1 MLQNIRERFTGKFA
15 LVVLALICLPFLFF
29 GIPSD
34 FIATDYVAK
43 VNDNEISQPFFENS
57 YRNELLRYDSQGV
70 EVPDAARSIVR
81 ENVLNTIISNLLVDL
96 YIDEKS
102 LQITDAFV
110 TDIIQS
116 SPEFLINGKFSKDVY
131 YSWLNERVLE
141 PAQFEESQRIS
152 MKKSQLER
160 GLRATSFV
168 TPSEY
173 RRYLNLV
180 GEQREV
186 TIAEID
192 LSILAEP
199 IELMDED
206 IETYYS
212 LRQNEFMQPES
223 IDFEYIE
230 INKNTTDETITV
242 SEDEI
247 REYFEDAGE
256 RFARDERRQAS
267 HILFLFGFGDNEIT
281 SEQKAQEALNKLNEG
296 EDFSALALQY
306 SDDGGTKEQGGNLG
320 MLAKSQLPGALGD
333 AIFAMS
339 INEVSELVR
348 TDFGFHIVQLNNI
361 ESDGQVPFETVRA
374 ELEMELKSQKSSVNF
389 TVIERELSDALFD
402 ADDIEVIARDLN
414 FDLNELKGFTRDGG
428 GEFGANQI
436 VIDALFNAQRN
447 NDSQL
452 SDIIEVDANR
462 SIVFQV
468 SNFNEA
474 IVMPLDQVRD
484 QIISDMK
491 FVSAEVL
498 ASNIATKISSLMENN
513 EDLVP
518 IVEELDSVTVRDV
531 IINRLT
537 DDVDFVIQANV
548 FGMKKP
554 LPGDTK
560 VGTVVMQNS
569 NYAVFSLKNH
579 TYGIPEMIPQDERD
593 AAKER
598 LNQQSGVSDYTAF
611 ISELQLN
618 AAIEKNEEL
627 LNAASMFD

>member
-29 GIPSD
+29 GVPSD

-43 VNDNEISQPFFENS
+43 VNDNEISEPFFENS
-57 YRNELLRYDSQGV
+57 YRQELLRYDSQGID
-70 EVPDAARSIVR
+70 VPDAARPIVR
-81 ENVLNTIISNLLVDL
+81 ENLLNTIISGLLIDL
-96 YIDEKS
+96 YVDEKNV
-102 LQITDAFV
+102 QITDEFV
-110 TDIIQS
+110 AKIIQS
-116 SPEFLINGKFSKDVY
+116 SPEFLVNGKFSKEVY
-131 YSWLNERVLE
+131 YAWLNERVLE
-141 PAQFEESQRIS
+141 PAQFEESQRLS
-152 MKKSQLER
+152 MRKSQLER

-192 LSILAEP
+192 LSVLAEP

-223 IDFEYIE
+223 IDFKYIE
-230 INKNTTDETITV
+230 INKDKTNETITI

-256 RFARDERRQAS
+256 RFSRDERRQAS
-267 HILFLFGFGDNEIT
+267 HILFLFGDNEIL

-296 EDFSALALQY
+296 EDFSALVLQY

-333 AIFAMS
+333 AVFAMN

-374 ELEMELKSQKSSVNF
+374 ELEMELKSQKSSINF

-402 ADDIEVIARDLN
+402 ADGIEVIARDLN

-498 ASNIATKISSLMENN
+498 ANNIATKISSLMENN

-518 IVEELDSVTVRDV
+518 TIEELDSVTVRDV

-537 DDVDFVIQANV
+537 EDVDFVIQANV

>member
-15 LVVLALICLPFLFF
+15 LVALALICLPFLFF

-57 YRNELLRYDSQGV
+57 YRNELLRYDSQGI

-81 ENVLNTIISNLLVDL
+81 ENVLNTIINNLLVDL

-192 LSILAEP
+192 LSVLAEP

-247 REYFEDAGE
+247 RKYFEDAGE

-267 HILFLFGFGDNEIT
+267 HILFLFGDNEII

-296 EDFSALALQY
+296 EDFSALALDY

-333 AIFAMS
+333 AVFAMS

-402 ADDIEVIARDLN
+402 ADGIEVIARDLN
-414 FDLNELKGFTRDGG
+414 FDLNELKGFTRNGG

-468 SNFNEA
+468 SMFNEA
-474 IVMPLDQVRD
+474 TVMPLDQVRD

-498 ASNIATKISSLMENN
+498 ANNIATKISSLMENN

-518 IVEELDSVTVRDV
+518 TVEELDSVTVRDV

-537 DDVDFVIQANV
+537 EDVDFVIQANV

-554 LPGDTK
+554 LPGNTK
-560 VGTVVMQNS
+560 VGTVVMQNA

-579 TYGIPEMIPQDERD
+579 TYGIPEMIPQEERD

>member
-57 YRNELLRYDSQGV
+57 YRNELLRYDSQGI

-81 ENVLNTIISNLLVDL
+81 ENVLNTIINNLLVDL

-192 LSILAEP
+192 LSVLAEP

-247 REYFEDAGE
+247 RKYFEDAGE

-267 HILFLFGFGDNEIT
+267 HILFLFGDNEII

-296 EDFSALALQY
+296 EDFSALALDY

-333 AIFAMS
+333 AVFAMS

-402 ADDIEVIARDLN
+402 ADGIEVIARDLN
-414 FDLNELKGFTRDGG
+414 FDLNELKGFTRNGG

-468 SNFNEA
+468 SMFNEA
-474 IVMPLDQVRD
+474 TVMPLDQVRD

-498 ASNIATKISSLMENN
+498 ANNIATKISSLMENN

-518 IVEELDSVTVRDV
+518 TVEELDSVTVRDV

-537 DDVDFVIQANV
+537 EDVDFVIQANV

-579 TYGIPEMIPQDERD
+579 TYGIPEMIPQEERD

>member
-57 YRNELLRYDSQGV
+57 YRNELLRYDSQGI

-81 ENVLNTIISNLLVDL
+81 ENVLNTIINNLLVDL

-192 LSILAEP
+192 LSVLAEP

-247 REYFEDAGE
+247 RKYFEDAGE

-267 HILFLFGFGDNEIT
+267 HILFLFGDNEII

-296 EDFSALALQY
+296 EDFSALALEY

-333 AIFAMS
+333 AVFAMS

-402 ADDIEVIARDLN
+402 ADGIEVIARDLN
-414 FDLNELKGFTRDGG
+414 FDLNELKGFTRNGG

-468 SNFNEA
+468 SMFNEA
-474 IVMPLDQVRD
+474 TVMPLDQVRD

-498 ASNIATKISSLMENN
+498 ANNIATKISSLMENN

-518 IVEELDSVTVRDV
+518 TVEELDSVTVRDV

-537 DDVDFVIQANV
+537 EDVDFVIQANV

-554 LPGDTK
+554 LPGNTK
-560 VGTVVMQNS
+560 VGTVVMQNA

-579 TYGIPEMIPQDERD
+579 TYGIPEMIPQEERD

-598 LNQQSGVSDYTAF
+598 LNRQSGVSDYTAF

>member
-57 YRNELLRYDSQGV
+57 YRNELLRYDSQGI

-81 ENVLNTIISNLLVDL
+81 ENVLNTIINNLLVDL

-192 LSILAEP
+192 LSVLAEP

-247 REYFEDAGE
+247 RKYFEDAGE

-267 HILFLFGFGDNEIT
+267 HILFLFGDNEII

-296 EDFSALALQY
+296 EDFSALALDY

-333 AIFAMS
+333 AVFAMS

-402 ADDIEVIARDLN
+402 ADGIEVIARDLN
-414 FDLNELKGFTRDGG
+414 FDLNELKGFTRNGG

-468 SNFNEA
+468 SMFNEA
-474 IVMPLDQVRD
+474 TVMPLDQVRD

-498 ASNIATKISSLMENN
+498 ANNIATKISSLMENN

-518 IVEELDSVTVRDV
+518 TVEELDSVTVRDV

-537 DDVDFVIQANV
+537 EDVDFVIQANV

-554 LPGDTK
+554 LPGNTK
-560 VGTVVMQNS
+560 VGTVVMQNA

-579 TYGIPEMIPQDERD
+579 TYGIPEMIPQEERD

>member
-1 MLQNIRERFTGKFA
+1 MLQNIRDRFTGKFA
-15 LVVLALICLPFLFF
+15 LVILALICLPFLFF
-29 GIPSD
+29 GVPSD

-70 EVPDAARSIVR
+70 DVPDAARSIVR
-81 ENVLNTIISNLLVDL
+81 ENVLNTIINNLLVDL
-96 YIDEKS
+96 YIDEKNV
-102 LQITDAFV
+102 QITDEFV
-110 TDIIQS
+110 TTIIQN
-116 SPEFLINGKFSKDVY
+116 SPEFLVGGKFSKDVY

-141 PAQFEESQRIS
+141 PAQFEESQR
-152 MKKSQLER
+152 MGMRKSQLER

-192 LSILAEP
+192 LSVLAEP
-199 IELMDED
+199 IELKDED

-223 IDFEYIE
+223 IDFKYIE
-230 INKNTTDETITV
+230 INKNSTNESIIV
-242 SEDEI
+242 SEDEV
-247 REYFEDAGE
+247 RQYFQDAGE
-256 RFARDERRQAS
+256 RFGRDERRQAS
-267 HILFLFGFGDNEIT
+267 HILFLFGDDEVL
-281 SEQKAQEALNKLNEG
+281 SEQEAQEALNKLREG
-296 EDFSALALQY
+296 ERFSDLALEY
-306 SDDGGTKEQGGNLG
+306 SDDGGTKNQGGDLG

-339 INEVSELVR
+339 LNEISELVR
-348 TDFGFHIVQLNNI
+348 TDFGFHIVRLNNI
-361 ESDGQVPFETVRA
+361 EADGQVPFETVRT
-374 ELEMELKSQKSSVNF
+374 ELEAEIKSQKSSVNF
-389 TVIERELSDALFD
+389 TLIERELSDALFD
-402 ADDIEVIARDLN
+402 ADSIEVIAQDLN
-414 FDLNELKGFTRDGG
+414 FDLNELEGFTRNGG
-428 GEFGANQI
+428 GEFGSNQI

-452 SDIIEVDANR
+452 SDLIEVDANR
-462 SIVFQV
+462 TIVFQV
-468 SNFNEA
+468 SKFNETT
-474 IVMPLDQVRD
+474 VMPLEQVRD

-498 ASNIATKISSLMENN
+498 ANNIATKISVLMEND
-513 EDLVP
+513 EELGP
-518 IVEELDSVTVRDV
+518 TIEELDSVTIRDV

-537 DDVDFVIQANV
+537 EDVDFVLQANV
-548 FGMKKP
+548 FGLKKP
-554 LPGDTK
+554 LPGKTK
-560 VGTVVMQNS
+560 VGTVIMQNS
-569 NYAVFSLKNH
+569 NYAVFKFKNH
-579 TYGIPEMIPQDERD
+579 AYGVPEMIPQDERD
-593 AAKER
+593 EAKER
-598 LNQQSGVSDYTAF
+598 LNQQSGISDYTAF

-618 AAIEKNEEL
+618 AKIEKNEEL

>member
-1 MLQNIRERFTGKFA
+1 MLQNIRDRFTGKFA
-15 LVVLALICLPFLFF
+15 LVILALICLPFLFF
-29 GIPSD
+29 GVPSD

-70 EVPDAARSIVR
+70 DVPDAARSIVR
-81 ENVLNTIISNLLVDL
+81 ENVLNTIINNLLVDL
-96 YIDEKS
+96 YIDEKNV
-102 LQITDAFV
+102 QITDEFV
-110 TDIIQS
+110 TTIIQN
-116 SPEFLINGKFSKDVY
+116 SPEFLVEGEFSKDVY

-141 PAQFEESQRIS
+141 PAQFEESQR
-152 MKKSQLER
+152 MGMRKSQLER

-192 LSILAEP
+192 LSVLAEP
-199 IELMDED
+199 IELKDED

-223 IDFEYIE
+223 IDFQYIE
-230 INKNTTDETITV
+230 INKNSTNESIIV
-242 SEDEI
+242 SEDEV
-247 REYFEDAGE
+247 RQYFQDAGE
-256 RFARDERRQAS
+256 RFGRDERRQAS
-267 HILFLFGFGDNEIT
+267 HILFLFGDDEVL
-281 SEQKAQEALNKLNEG
+281 SQEEAQEALNKLREG
-296 EDFSALALQY
+296 EGFSDLALEY
-306 SDDGGTKEQGGNLG
+306 SDDGGTKDQGGDLG

-339 INEVSELVR
+339 LNEISELVR
-348 TDFGFHIVQLNNI
+348 TDFGFHVVRLNNI
-361 ESDGQVPFETVRA
+361 EADGQVPFETVRT
-374 ELEMELKSQKSSVNF
+374 ELEAEIKSQKSSVNF
-389 TVIERELSDALFD
+389 TLIERELSDALFD
-402 ADDIEVIARDLN
+402 ADSIEVIAQDLN
-414 FDLNELKGFTRDGG
+414 FDLNELQGFTRDGG
-428 GEFGANQI
+428 GEFGSNQI

-462 SIVFQV
+462 TIVFQV
-468 SNFNEA
+468 SEFNEA
-474 IVMPLDQVRD
+474 TFMPLEQVRD

-498 ASNIATKISSLMENN
+498 ANNIATKISVLMEND
-513 EDLVP
+513 EELGP
-518 IVEELDSVTVRDV
+518 TIEELDSVTIRDV

-537 DDVDFVIQANV
+537 EDVDFVLQANV
-548 FGMKKP
+548 FGLKKP
-554 LPGDTK
+554 LPGKTK
-560 VGTVVMQNS
+560 VGTVIMQNS
-569 NYAVFSLKNH
+569 NYAVFKFKNH
-579 TYGIPEMIPQDERD
+579 AYGVPEMIPQDERD
-593 AAKER
+593 EAKER
-598 LNQQSGVSDYTAF
+598 LNQQSGISDYTAF

-618 AAIEKNEEL
+618 AKIEKNEEL

>member
-57 YRNELLRYDSQGV
+57 YRNELLRYDSQGI

-81 ENVLNTIISNLLVDL
+81 ENVLNTIINNLLVDL

-192 LSILAEP
+192 LSVLAEP

-247 REYFEDAGE
+247 RKYFEDAGE

-267 HILFLFGFGDNEIT
+267 HILFLFGDNEII

-296 EDFSALALQY
+296 EDFSALALDY

-333 AIFAMS
+333 AVFAMN

-402 ADDIEVIARDLN
+402 ADGIEVIARDLN
-414 FDLNELKGFTRDGG
+414 FDLNELKGFTRNGG

-468 SNFNEA
+468 SMFNEA
-474 IVMPLDQVRD
+474 TVMPLDQVRD

-498 ASNIATKISSLMENN
+498 ANNIATKISSLMEDN

-518 IVEELDSVTVRDV
+518 TVEELDSVTVRDV

-537 DDVDFVIQANV
+537 EDVDFVIQANV

-554 LPGDTK
+554 LPGNTK
-560 VGTVVMQNS
+560 VGTVVMQNA

-579 TYGIPEMIPQDERD
+579 TYGIPEMIPQEERD

>member
-15 LVVLALICLPFLFF
+15 LVALALICLPFLFF

-57 YRNELLRYDSQGV
+57 YRNELLRYDSQGI

-81 ENVLNTIISNLLVDL
+81 ENVLNTIINNLLVDL

-192 LSILAEP
+192 LSVLAEP

-247 REYFEDAGE
+247 RKYFEDAGE

-267 HILFLFGFGDNEIT
+267 HILFLFGDNEII

-296 EDFSALALQY
+296 EDFSALALEY

-333 AIFAMS
+333 AVFAMS

-402 ADDIEVIARDLN
+402 ADGIEVIARDLN
-414 FDLNELKGFTRDGG
+414 FDLNELKGFTRNGG

-468 SNFNEA
+468 SMFNEA
-474 IVMPLDQVRD
+474 TVMPLDQVRD

-498 ASNIATKISSLMENN
+498 ANNIATKISSLMEDN

-518 IVEELDSVTVRDV
+518 TVEELDSVTVRDV

-537 DDVDFVIQANV
+537 EDVDFVIQANV

-554 LPGDTK
+554 LPGNTK
-560 VGTVVMQNS
+560 VGTVVMQNA

-579 TYGIPEMIPQDERD
+579 TYGIPEMIPQEERD

>member
-29 GIPSD
+29 GVPSD

-43 VNDNEISQPFFENS
+43 VNDNEISEPFFENS
-57 YRNELLRYDSQGV
+57 YRQELLRYDSQGID
-70 EVPDAARSIVR
+70 VPDAARPIVR
-81 ENVLNTIISNLLVDL
+81 ENLLNTIISGLLIDL
-96 YIDEKS
+96 YVDEKNV
-102 LQITDAFV
+102 QITDEFV
-110 TDIIQS
+110 AKIIQN
-116 SPEFLINGKFSKDVY
+116 SPEFLVNGKFSKEVY
-131 YSWLNERVLE
+131 YAWLNERVLE
-141 PAQFEESQRIS
+141 PAQFEESQRLS
-152 MKKSQLER
+152 MRKSQLER

-192 LSILAEP
+192 LSVLAEP

-230 INKNTTDETITV
+230 INKDKTNETITI

-256 RFARDERRQAS
+256 RFSRDERRQAS
-267 HILFLFGFGDNEIT
+267 HILFLFGDNEII

-296 EDFSALALQY
+296 EDFSALVLQY

-333 AIFAMS
+333 AVFAMN

-402 ADDIEVIARDLN
+402 ADGIEVIARDLN

-498 ASNIATKISSLMENN
+498 ANNIATKISSLMENN

-518 IVEELDSVTVRDV
+518 TIEELDSVTVRDV

-537 DDVDFVIQANV
+537 EDVDFVIQANV

-579 TYGIPEMIPQDERD
+579 TYGIPEMIPQYERD

>member
-1 MLQNIRERFTGKFA
+1 MLQNIRDRFTGKFA
-15 LVVLALICLPFLFF
+15 LVILALICLPFLFF
-29 GIPSD
+29 GVPSD

-70 EVPDAARSIVR
+70 DVPDAARSIVR
-81 ENVLNTIISNLLVDL
+81 ENVLNTIINNLLVDL
-96 YIDEKS
+96 YIDEKNV
-102 LQITDAFV
+102 QITDEFV
-110 TDIIQS
+110 TTIIQN
-116 SPEFLINGKFSKDVY
+116 SPEFLVGGKFSKDVY

-141 PAQFEESQRIS
+141 PAQFEESQR
-152 MKKSQLER
+152 MGMRKSQLER

-192 LSILAEP
+192 LSVLAEP
-199 IELMDED
+199 IELKDED

-223 IDFEYIE
+223 IDFQYIE
-230 INKNTTDETITV
+230 INKNSTNESIIV
-242 SEDEI
+242 SEDEV
-247 REYFEDAGE
+247 RQYFQDAGE
-256 RFARDERRQAS
+256 RFGRDERRQAS
-267 HILFLFGFGDNEIT
+267 HILFLFGDDEVL
-281 SEQKAQEALNKLNEG
+281 SEQEAQEALNKLREG
-296 EDFSALALQY
+296 EGFSDLALEY
-306 SDDGGTKEQGGNLG
+306 SDDGGTKDQGGDLG

-339 INEVSELVR
+339 LNEISELVR
-348 TDFGFHIVQLNNI
+348 TDFGFHIVRLNNI
-361 ESDGQVPFETVRA
+361 EADGQVPFETVRT
-374 ELEMELKSQKSSVNF
+374 ELEAEIKSQKSSVNF
-389 TVIERELSDALFD
+389 TLIERELSDALFD
-402 ADDIEVIARDLN
+402 ADSIEVIAQDLN
-414 FDLNELKGFTRDGG
+414 FDLNELEGFTRDGG
-428 GEFGANQI
+428 GEFGSNQI

-462 SIVFQV
+462 TIVFQV
-468 SNFNEA
+468 SEFNEA
-474 IVMPLDQVRD
+474 TVMPLEQVRD

-498 ASNIATKISSLMENN
+498 ANNIATKISVLMEND
-513 EDLVP
+513 EELGP
-518 IVEELDSVTVRDV
+518 TIEELDSVTIRDV

-537 DDVDFVIQANV
+537 EDVDFVLQANV
-548 FGMKKP
+548 FGLKKP
-554 LPGDTK
+554 LPGKTK
-560 VGTVVMQNS
+560 VGTVIMQNS
-569 NYAVFSLKNH
+569 NYAVFKFKNH
-579 TYGIPEMIPQDERD
+579 AYGVPEMIPQDERD
-593 AAKER
+593 EAKER
-598 LNQQSGVSDYTAF
+598 LNQQSGISDYTAF

-618 AAIEKNEEL
+618 AKIEKNEEL

>member
-57 YRNELLRYDSQGV
+57 YRNELLRYDSQGI

-81 ENVLNTIISNLLVDL
+81 ENVLNTIINNLLVDL

-192 LSILAEP
+192 LSVLAEP

-247 REYFEDAGE
+247 RKYFEDAGE

-267 HILFLFGFGDNEIT
+267 HILFLFGDNEII

-296 EDFSALALQY
+296 EDFSALALEY

-333 AIFAMS
+333 AVFAMS

-402 ADDIEVIARDLN
+402 ADGIEVIARDLN
-414 FDLNELKGFTRDGG
+414 FDLNELKGFTRNGG

-491 FVSAEVL
+491 FFSAEVL
-498 ASNIATKISSLMENN
+498 ANNIATKISSLMENN
-513 EDLVP
+513 EDLAP
-518 IVEELDSVTVRDV
+518 TIEELDSVTMRDV

-537 DDVDFVIQANV
+537 EDVDFVIQANV

-554 LPGDTK
+554 LPGNTK
-560 VGTVVMQNS
+560 VGTVVMQNA

-579 TYGIPEMIPQDERD
+579 TYGIPEMIPQEERD

>member
-57 YRNELLRYDSQGV
+57 YRNELLRYDSQGI

-81 ENVLNTIISNLLVDL
+81 ENVLNTIINNLLVDL

-192 LSILAEP
+192 LSVLAEP

-247 REYFEDAGE
+247 RKYFEDAGE

-267 HILFLFGFGDNEIT
+267 HILFLFGDNEII

-296 EDFSALALQY
+296 EDFSALVLQY

-333 AIFAMS
+333 AVFAMS

-402 ADDIEVIARDLN
+402 ADGIEVIARDLN
-414 FDLNELKGFTRDGG
+414 FDLNELKGFTRNGG

-474 IVMPLDQVRD
+474 TVMPLDQVRD

-491 FVSAEVL
+491 FFSAEVL
-498 ASNIATKISSLMENN
+498 ANNIATKISSLMENN

-518 IVEELDSVTVRDV
+518 TVEELDSVTVRDV

-537 DDVDFVIQANV
+537 EDVDFVIQANV

-554 LPGDTK
+554 LPGNTK
-560 VGTVVMQNS
+560 VGTVVMQNA

-579 TYGIPEMIPQDERD
+579 TYGIPEMIPQEERD

-618 AAIEKNEEL
+618 AVIEKNEEL

>member
-57 YRNELLRYDSQGV
+57 YRNELLRYDSQGI

-81 ENVLNTIISNLLVDL
+81 ENVLNTIINNLLVDL

-192 LSILAEP
+192 LSVLAEP

-247 REYFEDAGE
+247 RKYFEDAGE

-267 HILFLFGFGDNEIT
+267 HILFLFGDNEII

-296 EDFSALALQY
+296 EDFSALVLQY

-333 AIFAMS
+333 AVFAMS

-402 ADDIEVIARDLN
+402 ADGIEVIARDLN
-414 FDLNELKGFTRDGG
+414 FDLNELKGFTRNGG

-468 SNFNEA
+468 SMFNEA
-474 IVMPLDQVRD
+474 TVMPLDQVRD

-498 ASNIATKISSLMENN
+498 ANNIATKISSLMENN

-518 IVEELDSVTVRDV
+518 TVEELDSVTVRDV

-537 DDVDFVIQANV
+537 EDVDFVIQANV

-554 LPGDTK
+554 LPGNTK
-560 VGTVVMQNS
+560 VGTVVMQNA

-579 TYGIPEMIPQDERD
+579 TYGIPEMIPQEERD

>member
-57 YRNELLRYDSQGV
+57 YRNELLRYDSQGI

-81 ENVLNTIISNLLVDL
+81 ENVLNTIINNLLVDL

-192 LSILAEP
+192 LSVLAEP

-230 INKNTTDETITV
+230 INKDKTNETITV

-247 REYFEDAGE
+247 RKYFEDAGE

-267 HILFLFGFGDNEIT
+267 HILFLFGDNEII

-296 EDFSALALQY
+296 EDFSALALDY

-333 AIFAMS
+333 AVFAMS

-402 ADDIEVIARDLN
+402 ADGIEVIARDLN
-414 FDLNELKGFTRDGG
+414 FDLNELKGFTRNGG

-468 SNFNEA
+468 SMFNEA
-474 IVMPLDQVRD
+474 TVMPLDQVRD

-498 ASNIATKISSLMENN
+498 ANNIATKISSLMEDN

-518 IVEELDSVTVRDV
+518 TVEELDSVTVRDV

-537 DDVDFVIQANV
+537 EDVDFVIQANV

-554 LPGDTK
+554 LPGNTK
-560 VGTVVMQNS
+560 VGTVVMQNA

-579 TYGIPEMIPQDERD
+579 TYGIPEMIPQEERD

>member
-15 LVVLALICLPFLFF
+15 LVALALICLPFLFF

-57 YRNELLRYDSQGV
+57 YRNELLRYDSQGI

-81 ENVLNTIISNLLVDL
+81 ENVLNTIINNLLVDL

-192 LSILAEP
+192 LSVLAEP

-247 REYFEDAGE
+247 RKYFEDAGE

-267 HILFLFGFGDNEIT
+267 HILFLFGDNEII

-296 EDFSALALQY
+296 EDFSALALDY

-333 AIFAMS
+333 AVFAMS

-402 ADDIEVIARDLN
+402 ADGIEVIARDLN
-414 FDLNELKGFTRDGG
+414 FDLNELKGFTRNGG

-468 SNFNEA
+468 SMFNEA
-474 IVMPLDQVRD
+474 TVMPLDQVRD

-498 ASNIATKISSLMENN
+498 ANNIATKISSLMEDN

-518 IVEELDSVTVRDV
+518 TVEELDSVTVRDV

-537 DDVDFVIQANV
+537 EDVDFVIQANV

-554 LPGDTK
+554 LPGNTK
-560 VGTVVMQNS
+560 VGTVVMQNA

-579 TYGIPEMIPQDERD
+579 TYGIPEMIPQEERD

>member
-57 YRNELLRYDSQGV
+57 YRNELLRYDSQGI

-81 ENVLNTIISNLLVDL
+81 ENVLNTIINNLLVDL

-192 LSILAEP
+192 LSVLAEP

-247 REYFEDAGE
+247 RKYFEDAGE

-267 HILFLFGFGDNEIT
+267 HILFLFGDNEII

-296 EDFSALALQY
+296 EDFSALALDY

-333 AIFAMS
+333 AVFAMS

-402 ADDIEVIARDLN
+402 ADGIEVIARDLN

-468 SNFNEA
+468 SMFNEA
-474 IVMPLDQVRD
+474 TVMPLDQVRD

-498 ASNIATKISSLMENN
+498 ANNIATKISSLMENN

-518 IVEELDSVTVRDV
+518 TVEELDSVTVRDV

-537 DDVDFVIQANV
+537 EDVDFVIQANV

-554 LPGDTK
+554 LPGNTK
-560 VGTVVMQNS
+560 VGTVVMQNA

-579 TYGIPEMIPQDERD
+579 TYGIPEMIPQEERD

>member
-57 YRNELLRYDSQGV
+57 YRNELLRYDSQGI

-81 ENVLNTIISNLLVDL
+81 ENVLNTIINNLLVDL

-192 LSILAEP
+192 LSVLAEP

-230 INKNTTDETITV
+230 INKDKTNETITV

-267 HILFLFGFGDNEIT
+267 HILFLFGDNEII

-296 EDFSALALQY
+296 EDFSALALEY

-333 AIFAMS
+333 AVFAMS

-402 ADDIEVIARDLN
+402 ADGIEVIARDLN
-414 FDLNELKGFTRDGG
+414 FDLNELKGFTRNGG

-468 SNFNEA
+468 SMFNEA
-474 IVMPLDQVRD
+474 TVMPLDQVRD

-498 ASNIATKISSLMENN
+498 ANNIATKISSLMEDN

-518 IVEELDSVTVRDV
+518 TVEELDSVTVRDV

-537 DDVDFVIQANV
+537 EDVDFVIQANV

-554 LPGDTK
+554 LPGNTK
-560 VGTVVMQNS
+560 VGTVVMQNA

-579 TYGIPEMIPQDERD
+579 TYGIPEMIPQEERD

>member
-1 MLQNIRERFTGKFA
+1 MLQNIRDRFTGKFA
-15 LVVLALICLPFLFF
+15 LVILALICLPFLFF
-29 GIPSD
+29 GVPSD

-70 EVPDAARSIVR
+70 DVPDAARSIVR
-81 ENVLNTIISNLLVDL
+81 ENVLNTIINNLLVDL
-96 YIDEKS
+96 YIDEKNV
-102 LQITDAFV
+102 QITDEFV
-110 TDIIQS
+110 TTIIQN
-116 SPEFLINGKFSKDVY
+116 SPEFLVGGKFSKDVY

-141 PAQFEESQRIS
+141 PAQFEESQR
-152 MKKSQLER
+152 MGMRKSQLER

-192 LSILAEP
+192 LSVLAEP
-199 IELMDED
+199 IELKDED

-223 IDFEYIE
+223 IDFQYIE
-230 INKNTTDETITV
+230 INKNATNESIIV
-242 SEDEI
+242 SEDEV
-247 REYFEDAGE
+247 RQYFQDAGE
-256 RFARDERRQAS
+256 RFGRDERRQAS
-267 HILFLFGFGDNEIT
+267 HILFLFGDDEVL
-281 SEQKAQEALNKLNEG
+281 SEQEAQEALNKLREG
-296 EDFSALALQY
+296 EGFSDLALEY
-306 SDDGGTKEQGGNLG
+306 SDDGGTKDQGGDLG

-339 INEVSELVR
+339 LNEISELVR
-348 TDFGFHIVQLNNI
+348 TDFGFHIVRLNNI
-361 ESDGQVPFETVRA
+361 EADGQVPFETVRT
-374 ELEMELKSQKSSVNF
+374 ELEAEIKSQKSSVNF
-389 TVIERELSDALFD
+389 TLIERELSDALFD
-402 ADDIEVIARDLN
+402 ADSIEVIAQDLN
-414 FDLNELKGFTRDGG
+414 FDLNELEGFTRNGG
-428 GEFGANQI
+428 GEFGSNQI

-452 SDIIEVDANR
+452 SDLIEVDANR
-462 SIVFQV
+462 TIVFQV
-468 SNFNEA
+468 SKFNETT
-474 IVMPLDQVRD
+474 VMPLEQVRD

-498 ASNIATKISSLMENN
+498 ANNIATKISVLMEND
-513 EDLVP
+513 EELGP
-518 IVEELDSVTVRDV
+518 TIEELDSVTIRDV

-537 DDVDFVIQANV
+537 EDVDFVLQANV
-548 FGMKKP
+548 FGLKKP
-554 LPGDTK
+554 LPGKTK
-560 VGTVVMQNS
+560 VGTVIMQNS
-569 NYAVFSLKNH
+569 NYAVFKFKNH
-579 TYGIPEMIPQDERD
+579 AYGVPEMIPQDERD
-593 AAKER
+593 EAKER
-598 LNQQSGVSDYTAF
+598 LNQQSGISDYTAF

-618 AAIEKNEEL
+618 AKIEKNEEI

>member
-192 LSILAEP
+192 LSVLAEP

-267 HILFLFGFGDNEIT
+267 HILFLFGDNEIT

-333 AIFAMS
+333 AVFAMS

-498 ASNIATKISSLMENN
+498 ANNIATKISSLMENN

-518 IVEELDSVTVRDV
+518 TVEELDSVTVRDV

-537 DDVDFVIQANV
+537 EDVDFVIQANV

>member
-29 GIPSD
+29 GVPSD

-43 VNDNEISQPFFENS
+43 VNDNEISEPFFENS
-57 YRNELLRYDSQGV
+57 YRQELLRYDSQGID
-70 EVPDAARSIVR
+70 VPDAARPIVR
-81 ENVLNTIISNLLVDL
+81 ENLLNTIISGLLIDL
-96 YIDEKS
+96 YVDEKNV
-102 LQITDAFV
+102 QITDEFV
-110 TDIIQS
+110 AKIIQN
-116 SPEFLINGKFSKDVY
+116 SPEFLVNGKFSKEVY
-131 YSWLNERVLE
+131 YAWLNERVLE
-141 PAQFEESQRIS
+141 PAQFEESQRLS
-152 MKKSQLER
+152 MRKSQLER

-192 LSILAEP
+192 LSVLAEP

-230 INKNTTDETITV
+230 INKDKTNETITV

-256 RFARDERRQAS
+256 RFSRDERRQAS
-267 HILFLFGFGDNEIT
+267 HILFLFGDNEIL

-296 EDFSALALQY
+296 EDFSALVLQY

-333 AIFAMS
+333 AVFAMNV
-339 INEVSELVR
+339 NEVSELVR

-402 ADDIEVIARDLN
+402 ADGIEVIARDLN

-498 ASNIATKISSLMENN
+498 ANNIATKISSLMENN

-518 IVEELDSVTVRDV
+518 TVEELDSVTVRDV

-537 DDVDFVIQANV
+537 EDVDFVIQANV

>member
-29 GIPSD
+29 GVPSD

-43 VNDNEISQPFFENS
+43 VNDNEISEPFFENS
-57 YRNELLRYDSQGV
+57 YRQELLRYDSQGID
-70 EVPDAARSIVR
+70 VPDAARPIVR
-81 ENVLNTIISNLLVDL
+81 ENLLNTIISGLLIDL
-96 YIDEKS
+96 YVDEKNV
-102 LQITDAFV
+102 QITDEFV
-110 TDIIQS
+110 AKIIQS
-116 SPEFLINGKFSKDVY
+116 SPEFLVNGKFSKEVY
-131 YSWLNERVLE
+131 YAWLNERVLE
-141 PAQFEESQRIS
+141 PAQFEESQRLS
-152 MKKSQLER
+152 MRKSQLER

-192 LSILAEP
+192 LSVLAEP

-223 IDFEYIE
+223 IDFKYIE
-230 INKNTTDETITV
+230 INKDKTNETITI

-256 RFARDERRQAS
+256 RFSRDERRQAS
-267 HILFLFGFGDNEIT
+267 HILFLFGDNEIL

-296 EDFSALALQY
+296 EDFSALVLQY

-333 AIFAMS
+333 AVFAMN

-374 ELEMELKSQKSSVNF
+374 ELEMELKSQKSRINF

-402 ADDIEVIARDLN
+402 ADGIEVIARDLN

-498 ASNIATKISSLMENN
+498 ANNIATKISSLMENN

-518 IVEELDSVTVRDV
+518 TIEELDSVTVRDV

-537 DDVDFVIQANV
+537 EDVDFVIQANV

>member
-1 MLQNIRERFTGKFA
+1 MEPSVNQTFKQAHTFYVEGKIEEAER
-15 LVVLALICLPFLFF
+15 L
-29 GIPSD
+29 
-34 FIATDYVAK
+34 
-43 VNDNEISQPFFENS
+43 
-57 YRNELLRYDSQGV
+57 YR
-70 EVPDAARSIVR
+70 
-81 ENVLNTIISNLLVDL
+81 IILK
-96 YIDEKS
+96 I
-102 LQITDAFV
+102 
-110 TDIIQS
+110 
-116 SPEFLINGKFSKDVY
+116 
-131 YSWLNERVLE
+131 
-141 PAQFEESQRIS
+141 
-152 MKKSQLER
+152 
-160 GLRATSFV
+160 
-168 TPSEY
+168 
-173 RRYLNLV
+173 
-180 GEQREV
+180 
-186 TIAEID
+186 
-192 LSILAEP
+192 
-199 IELMDED
+199 
-206 IETYYS
+206 
-212 LRQNEFMQPES
+212 QPEHLDANNNLGLLLS
-223 IDFEYIE
+223 LSGRPDEA
-230 INKNTTDETITV
+230 ETILKKV
-242 SEDEI
+242 IEFKPD
-247 REYFEDAGE
+247 FADAH
-256 RFARDERRQAS
+256 FNLANA
-267 HILFLFGFGDNEIT
+267 LC
-281 SEQKAQEALNKLNEG
+281 QKARFKEAEVSYKKAIGFRPNYAQAYNNLGGTMFSLNKLNEG
-296 EDFSALALQY
+296 EDFSALALDY

-333 AIFAMS
+333 AVFAMS

-402 ADDIEVIARDLN
+402 ADGIEVIARDLN
-414 FDLNELKGFTRDGG
+414 FDLNELKGFTRNGG

-468 SNFNEA
+468 SMFNEA
-474 IVMPLDQVRD
+474 TVMPLDQVRD

-498 ASNIATKISSLMENN
+498 ANNIATKISSLMENN

-518 IVEELDSVTVRDV
+518 TVEELDSVTMRDV

-537 DDVDFVIQANV
+537 EDVDFVIQANV

>member
-57 YRNELLRYDSQGV
+57 YRNELLRYDSQGI

-81 ENVLNTIISNLLVDL
+81 ENVLNTIINNLLVDL

-192 LSILAEP
+192 LSVLAEP

-247 REYFEDAGE
+247 RKYFEDAGE

-267 HILFLFGFGDNEIT
+267 HILFLFGDNEII

-296 EDFSALALQY
+296 EDFSALALEY

-333 AIFAMS
+333 AVFAMS

-402 ADDIEVIARDLN
+402 ADGIEVIARDLN
-414 FDLNELKGFTRDGG
+414 FDLNELKGFTRNGG

-468 SNFNEA
+468 SMFNEA
-474 IVMPLDQVRD
+474 TVMPLDQVRD

-498 ASNIATKISSLMENN
+498 ANNIATKISSLMEDN

-518 IVEELDSVTVRDV
+518 TVEELDSVTVRDV

-537 DDVDFVIQANV
+537 EDVDFVIQANV

-554 LPGDTK
+554 LPGNTK
-560 VGTVVMQNS
+560 VGTVVMQNA

-579 TYGIPEMIPQDERD
+579 TYGIPEMIPQEERD